1 MAKEWDN
8 RTLPRSVFLLKITMQ
23 QQKCINLNRK
33 HLRLIFLIINL
44 TKNNIAWIQTNIL
57 KVRSITSTFII
68 LAESKVYG
76 IVVKSFIQML
86 NLLYGDL
93 ESINPFQPSV
103 AWPHPLKK

>member
-1 MAKEWDN
+1 M
-8 RTLPRSVFLLKITMQ
+8 
-23 QQKCINLNRK
+23 
-33 HLRLIFLIINL
+33 
-44 TKNNIAWIQTNIL
+44 
-57 KVRSITSTFII
+57 KVRSIASAFII

-93 ESINPFQPSV
+93 ESINQFQPSV